1 MWKKC
6 CTISCIKC
14 NEHHPQPKLQQ
25 KKTLK
30 LRTIKHPSK
39 NSENS
44 QALLLVNSSNT
55 KHVENNYHVNSK
67 SDHLATSMTTSKD
80 YQVEIQNMVD
90 SSDRGS
96 MMTTVTTTNT
106 TTTTTDM
113 ATICT
118 PTSNNSMT
126 TSDFSKITLCQPGT
140 NGKYSQHSPQ
150 VNPMNTNTV
159 NITTTTT
166 STITADTSDRNN
178 DNARGSQ
185 DNGPSPIT
193 LSNMNSSPVIKRP
206 AKQLESFVH
215 RIEKD
220 EEGTRPFNQLFR
232 RSISNIHF
240 TTNNH
245 AYSYCNHHNSPTF
258 FLPRTSTDP
267 NTSTGNGLN
276 SITNNSFE
284 SQLMNKKIPI
294 RRGSMIVRLGRSST
308 GGATAATS
316 TSSSSTN
323 GITAV
328 LPDSSV
334 EGVIV
339 TPFAQVLVSMQRI
352 RNAFI
357 RLTAA
362 QVSNKYNITTVFDS
376 VPTGNLTPDSS
387 DYKII
392 ANETLEELEWCL
404 KQLENIQTKRP
415 VSDMAF
421 SKFKRLLNKELNS
434 FGEAD
439 KSRHQISAYICE
451 TFLAE
456 TEKDVETNEEIDSM
470 LERRRSSGQ
479 SHNSTS
485 GQDTNTTSKRQAS
498 GTGDQNANPNTT
510 RTPDTS
516 SSVSSSVIKTRIGST
531 GSMSTESRK
540 SAQLNDSSGLLT
552 TKLPS
557 SSKLTSQNVDDGNG
571 PFLPIHGVE
580 TPNDNELEE
589 RFSLC
594 LDEWGVDIFEI
605 DRLSNG
611 HALTTVAYRIFQKRD
626 LLKTFCIDPHVFVRY
641 LLRVESTYH
650 ADVPYH
656 NSMHAADVLQTAHF
670 LLQAEALDDVFSDL
684 EILAVLFAAAIHDVD
699 HPGVTNQFLI
709 NTGHELALQYNDAS
723 VLENHHL
730 YMAFKILTEKD
741 CDIFANLGGKKRQTL
756 RRMVI
761 ELVLATDMSKHMSL
775 LADLRTM
782 VETKKVSGSGM
793 LNLDNYADRIQILQN
808 MIHCA
813 DLSNPAKPLR
823 LYRKWTGRLIEEFF
837 RQGDKERELSLEI
850 SPMCD
855 RESVEVEK
863 SQVSF
868 IDFVCHPLWETW
880 CDLVH
885 PCAQLILDTLEDNRD
900 WYECHIK
907 ESKMKVTQLARPK
920 LATAAEDDEEI
931 STTSGNT

>member
-25 KKTLK
+25 KKTSK

-159 NITTTTT
+159 NITTTTTT

-451 TFLAE
+451 TFLE

>member
-1 MWKKC
+1 MELRTDKVISSND
-6 CTISCIKC
+6 TISSSQ
-14 NEHHPQPKLQQ
+14 EPQLSPQSPAVVKP
-25 KKTLK
+25 
-30 LRTIKHPSK
+30 R
-39 NSENS
+39 
-44 QALLLVNSSNT
+44 
-55 KHVENNYHVNSK
+55 
-67 SDHLATSMTTSKD
+67 
-80 YQVEIQNMVD
+80 
-90 SSDRGS
+90 RGS
-96 MMTTVTTTNT
+96 IFVS
-106 TTTTTDM
+106 
-113 ATICT
+113 A
-118 PTSNNSMT
+118 
-126 TSDFSKITLCQPGT
+126 LAAE
-140 NGKYSQHSPQ
+140 QHG
-150 VNPMNTNTV
+150 
-159 NITTTTT
+159 
-166 STITADTSDRNN
+166 A
-178 DNARGSQ
+178 
-185 DNGPSPIT
+185 
-193 LSNMNSSPVIKRP
+193 SS
-206 AKQLESFVH
+206 L
-215 RIEKD
+215 
-220 EEGTRPFNQLFR
+220 
-232 RSISNIHF
+232 
-240 TTNNH
+240 
-245 AYSYCNHHNSPTF
+245 
-258 FLPRTSTDP
+258 STD
-267 NTSTGNGLN
+267 NT
-276 SITNNSFE
+276 
-284 SQLMNKKIPI
+284 
-294 RRGSMIVRLGRSST
+294 GSMIVRLGRSST

-451 TFLAE
+451 TFL
-456 TEKDVETNEEIDSM
+456 
-470 LERRRSSGQ
+470 
-479 SHNSTS
+479 
-485 GQDTNTTSKRQAS
+485 
-498 GTGDQNANPNTT
+498 
-510 RTPDTS
+510 
-516 SSVSSSVIKTRIGST
+516 GST

>member
-14 NEHHPQPKLQQ
+14 SDHHHHHHSQPKLNQ
-25 KKTLK
+25 KNTSKSK
-30 LRTIKHPSK
+30 TIKHPST
-39 NSENS
+39 NSEHS
-44 QALLLVNSSNT
+44 RSLLLVNSSNT
-55 KHVENNYHVNSK
+55 KHAENNYNVNSK
-67 SDHLATSMTTSKD
+67 CDHLTTSMTTSRD
-80 YQVEIQNMVD
+80 YQVETQNMVD
-90 SSDRGS
+90 DSDRRS
-96 MMTTVTTTNT
+96 MMTTVTTTHT
-106 TTTTTDM
+106 TTTTGV
-113 ATICT
+113 ATIST
-118 PTSNNSMT
+118 PTSINSIT
-126 TSDFSKITLCQPGT
+126 TSDLSKITLYQPGS
-140 NGKYSQHSPQ
+140 NGKYSQHSSQ
-150 VNPMNTNTV
+150 INPMNKNTV
-159 NITTTTT
+159 NITTT
-166 STITADTSDRNN
+166 SAITADTNDRNN
-178 DNARGSQ
+178 GDTHGSKDNSLAPLMLST
-185 DNGPSPIT
+185 IT
-193 LSNMNSSPVIKRP
+193 SSSVIMRP
-206 AKQLESFVH
+206 GKQLESFVH

-232 RSISNIHF
+232 RSVSNIHF

-245 AYSYCNHHNSPTF
+245 AYSHCNHHNSPTF

-267 NTSTGNGLN
+267 NTSTSNGLY

-308 GGATAATS
+308 GGATVATS
-316 TSSSSTN
+316 TSSPSTN
-323 GITAV
+323 GITGV

-362 QVSNKYNITTVFDS
+362 QVSNRYNITTVFDS
-376 VPTGNLTPDSS
+376 VPTGSLAPDSS

-451 TFLAE
+451 TFLE

-485 GQDTNTTSKRQAS
+485 GQDTNTTSKRQSS
-498 GTGDQNANPNTT
+498 GTCDPNANVTNT

-516 SSVSSSVIKTRIGST
+516 SSFSSSVIKTRLGST

-552 TKLPS
+552 TKLSS
-557 SSKLTSQNVDDGNG
+557 SSKSTSQNVDDGNG
-571 PFLPIHGVE
+571 PYLPIHGVE

-589 RFSLC
+589 RFSQC
-594 LDEWGVDIFEI
+594 LDEWGLDIFEI

-626 LLKTFCIDPHVFVRY
+626 LLKTFCIDPRVFVRY

-837 RQGDKERELSLEI
+837 RQGDKERKLSLEI

-907 ESKMKVTQLARPK
+907 ESKIKVTQLARPK

>member
-14 NEHHPQPKLQQ
+14 SDHHHHHSQAKLNQ
-25 KKTLK
+25 KNTSKSK
-30 LRTIKHPSK
+30 AIKHPST
-39 NSENS
+39 NSEHS
-44 QALLLVNSSNT
+44 RSLLLVNSPNT
-55 KHVENNYHVNSK
+55 KHAENNYNVNSK
-67 SDHLATSMTTSKD
+67 CDHLTTSMTTSRD
-80 YQVEIQNMVD
+80 YQVETQNMVD
-90 SSDRGS
+90 GSDRRS
-96 MMTTVTTTNT
+96 MMTTVTTTHT
-106 TTTTTDM
+106 TTTTGV
-113 ATICT
+113 ATIST
-118 PTSNNSMT
+118 PTSINSIT
-126 TSDFSKITLCQPGT
+126 TSDLSKITLYQPGS
-140 NGKYSQHSPQ
+140 NGKYSQHSSQ
-150 VNPMNTNTV
+150 INPMNKNTV
-159 NITTTTT
+159 NITTTSAITADANDRNNGDT
-166 STITADTSDRNN
+166 HGSKDNSLTPLMLSTIT
-178 DNARGSQ
+178 
-185 DNGPSPIT
+185 
-193 LSNMNSSPVIKRP
+193 SSSVIMRP
-206 AKQLESFVH
+206 GKQLESFVH
-215 RIEKD
+215 RIGKD

-232 RSISNIHF
+232 RSVSNIHF

-245 AYSYCNHHNSPTF
+245 AYSHCNHHNSPTF

-267 NTSTGNGLN
+267 NTSTSNGLY

-308 GGATAATS
+308 GGATVATS
-316 TSSSSTN
+316 TSSPSTN
-323 GITAV
+323 GITGV

-362 QVSNKYNITTVFDS
+362 QVSNRYNITTVFDS
-376 VPTGNLTPDSS
+376 VPTGNLAPDSS

-451 TFLAE
+451 TFLE

-485 GQDTNTTSKRQAS
+485 GQDTNTTSKRQSS
-498 GTGDQNANPNTT
+498 GTCDPNANVTNT
-510 RTPDTS
+510 RTPDTTS
-516 SSVSSSVIKTRIGST
+516 SLSSSVIKTRLGST

-552 TKLPS
+552 TKLSS
-557 SSKLTSQNVDDGNG
+557 SSKSTSQNVDDGNG
-571 PFLPIHGVE
+571 PYLPIHGVE

-589 RFSLC
+589 RFSQC
-594 LDEWGVDIFEI
+594 LDEWGLDIFEI

-626 LLKTFCIDPHVFVRY
+626 LLKTFCIDPRVFVRY

-837 RQGDKERELSLEI
+837 RQGDKERKLSLEI

-863 SQVSF
+863 SQVG
-868 IDFVCHPLWETW
+868 C
-880 CDLVH
+880 
-885 PCAQLILDTLEDNRD
+885 
-900 WYECHIK
+900 
-907 ESKMKVTQLARPK
+907 
-920 LATAAEDDEEI
+920 
-931 STTSGNT
+931 

>member
-1 MWKKC
+1 M
-6 CTISCIKC
+6 
-14 NEHHPQPKLQQ
+14 E
-25 KKTLK
+25 
-30 LRTIKHPSK
+30 LRTEKGIPS
-39 NSENS
+39 NDAISSS
-44 QALLLVNSSNT
+44 QEPQSSPQIPAVV
-55 KHVENNYHVNSK
+55 KPR
-67 SDHLATSMTTSKD
+67 
-80 YQVEIQNMVD
+80 
-90 SSDRGS
+90 RGS
-96 MMTTVTTTNT
+96 IFVS
-106 TTTTTDM
+106 
-113 ATICT
+113 ALAAEQHGA
-118 PTSNNSMT
+118 S
-126 TSDFSKITLCQPGT
+126 TL
-140 NGKYSQHSPQ
+140 
-150 VNPMNTNTV
+150 
-159 NITTTTT
+159 
-166 STITADTSDRNN
+166 ST
-178 DNARGSQ
+178 DNA
-185 DNGPSPIT
+185 
-193 LSNMNSSPVIKRP
+193 
-206 AKQLESFVH
+206 
-215 RIEKD
+215 
-220 EEGTRPFNQLFR
+220 
-232 RSISNIHF
+232 
-240 TTNNH
+240 
-245 AYSYCNHHNSPTF
+245 
-258 FLPRTSTDP
+258 
-267 NTSTGNGLN
+267 
-276 SITNNSFE
+276 
-284 SQLMNKKIPI
+284 
-294 RRGSMIVRLGRSST
+294 GSMIVRLGRSST
-308 GGATAATS
+308 GGATVATS
-316 TSSSSTN
+316 TSSPSTN
-323 GITAV
+323 GITGV

-362 QVSNKYNITTVFDS
+362 QVSNRYNITTVFDS
-376 VPTGNLTPDSS
+376 VPTGSLAPDSS

-451 TFLAE
+451 TFLE

-485 GQDTNTTSKRQAS
+485 GQDTNTTSKRQSS
-498 GTGDQNANPNTT
+498 GTCDPNANVTNT

-516 SSVSSSVIKTRIGST
+516 SSFSSSVIKTRLGST

-552 TKLPS
+552 TKLSS
-557 SSKLTSQNVDDGNG
+557 SSKSTSQNVDDGNG
-571 PFLPIHGVE
+571 PYLPIHGVE

-589 RFSLC
+589 RFSQC
-594 LDEWGVDIFEI
+594 LDEWGLDIFEI

-626 LLKTFCIDPHVFVRY
+626 LLKTFCIDPRVFVRY

-837 RQGDKERELSLEI
+837 RQGDKERKLSLEI

-907 ESKMKVTQLARPK
+907 ESKIKVTQLARPK

>member
-1 MWKKC
+1 M
-6 CTISCIKC
+6 
-14 NEHHPQPKLQQ
+14 E
-25 KKTLK
+25 
-30 LRTIKHPSK
+30 LRTEKVIPS
-39 NSENS
+39 NDAISSS
-44 QALLLVNSSNT
+44 QESQSSPQIPAVV
-55 KHVENNYHVNSK
+55 KPR
-67 SDHLATSMTTSKD
+67 
-80 YQVEIQNMVD
+80 
-90 SSDRGS
+90 RGS
-96 MMTTVTTTNT
+96 IFVS
-106 TTTTTDM
+106 
-113 ATICT
+113 A
-118 PTSNNSMT
+118 
-126 TSDFSKITLCQPGT
+126 LAAE
-140 NGKYSQHSPQ
+140 QHG
-150 VNPMNTNTV
+150 
-159 NITTTTT
+159 
-166 STITADTSDRNN
+166 A
-178 DNARGSQ
+178 
-185 DNGPSPIT
+185 
-193 LSNMNSSPVIKRP
+193 SS
-206 AKQLESFVH
+206 L
-215 RIEKD
+215 
-220 EEGTRPFNQLFR
+220 
-232 RSISNIHF
+232 
-240 TTNNH
+240 
-245 AYSYCNHHNSPTF
+245 
-258 FLPRTSTDP
+258 STD
-267 NTSTGNGLN
+267 NT
-276 SITNNSFE
+276 
-284 SQLMNKKIPI
+284 
-294 RRGSMIVRLGRSST
+294 GSMIVRLGRSST
-308 GGATAATS
+308 GGATVATS

-323 GITAV
+323 GITGV

-362 QVSNKYNITTVFDS
+362 QVSNRYNITTVFDS
-376 VPTGNLTPDSS
+376 IPTGNLTPDSS

-451 TFLAE
+451 TFLE

-485 GQDTNTTSKRQAS
+485 GQDTNTTSKRQSS
-498 GTGDQNANPNTT
+498 GTCDPNANVTNT

-516 SSVSSSVIKTRIGST
+516 SSLSSSVIKTRLGSI

-552 TKLPS
+552 TKLS
-557 SSKLTSQNVDDGNG
+557 SGSKLTSQSVDDGNG
-571 PFLPIHGVE
+571 PSLPIHGVE

-589 RFSLC
+589 RFSQC

-626 LLKTFCIDPHVFVRY
+626 LLKTFCIDPRVFVRY
-641 LLRVESTYH
+641 LLRVESSYH

-837 RQGDKERELSLEI
+837 RQGDKERKLSLEI

-900 WYECHIK
+900 WYECHTK
-907 ESKMKVTQLARPK
+907 ESKIKVTQLARPK

>member
-1 MWKKC
+1 MLTEKVKRIKLYKL
-6 CTISCIKC
+6 TPVHQIKGIPSNDAISSSQ
-14 NEHHPQPKLQQ
+14 EPQ
-25 KKTLK
+25 
-30 LRTIKHPSK
+30 
-39 NSENS
+39 
-44 QALLLVNSSNT
+44 SSPQIPAVV
-55 KHVENNYHVNSK
+55 KPR
-67 SDHLATSMTTSKD
+67 
-80 YQVEIQNMVD
+80 
-90 SSDRGS
+90 RGS
-96 MMTTVTTTNT
+96 IFVS
-106 TTTTTDM
+106 
-113 ATICT
+113 ALAAEQHGA
-118 PTSNNSMT
+118 S
-126 TSDFSKITLCQPGT
+126 TL
-140 NGKYSQHSPQ
+140 
-150 VNPMNTNTV
+150 
-159 NITTTTT
+159 
-166 STITADTSDRNN
+166 ST
-178 DNARGSQ
+178 DNA
-185 DNGPSPIT
+185 
-193 LSNMNSSPVIKRP
+193 
-206 AKQLESFVH
+206 
-215 RIEKD
+215 
-220 EEGTRPFNQLFR
+220 
-232 RSISNIHF
+232 
-240 TTNNH
+240 
-245 AYSYCNHHNSPTF
+245 
-258 FLPRTSTDP
+258 
-267 NTSTGNGLN
+267 
-276 SITNNSFE
+276 
-284 SQLMNKKIPI
+284 
-294 RRGSMIVRLGRSST
+294 GSMIVRLGRSST
-308 GGATAATS
+308 GGATVATS
-316 TSSSSTN
+316 TSSPSTN
-323 GITAV
+323 GITGV

-362 QVSNKYNITTVFDS
+362 QVSNRYNITTVFDS
-376 VPTGNLTPDSS
+376 VPTGSLAPDSS

-451 TFLAE
+451 TFLE

-485 GQDTNTTSKRQAS
+485 GQDTNTTSKRQSS
-498 GTGDQNANPNTT
+498 GTCDPNANVTNT

-516 SSVSSSVIKTRIGST
+516 SSFSSSVIKTRLGST

-552 TKLPS
+552 TKLSS
-557 SSKLTSQNVDDGNG
+557 SSKSTSQNVDDGNG
-571 PFLPIHGVE
+571 PYLPIHGVE

-589 RFSLC
+589 RFSQC
-594 LDEWGVDIFEI
+594 LDEWGLDIFEI

-626 LLKTFCIDPHVFVRY
+626 LLKTFCIDPRVFVRY

-837 RQGDKERELSLEI
+837 RQGDKERKLSLEI

-907 ESKMKVTQLARPK
+907 ESKIKVTQLARPK

>member
-14 NEHHPQPKLQQ
+14 SDHRHHHHHHHSQPKLNQ
-25 KKTLK
+25 KNTSKSK
-30 LRTIKHPSK
+30 TIKHPST
-39 NSENS
+39 NSEHS
-44 QALLLVNSSNT
+44 RSLLLVNSSNT
-55 KHVENNYHVNSK
+55 KHAENNYNLNSK
-67 SDHLATSMTTSKD
+67 CDHLTTSLSTSRD
-80 YQVEIQNMVD
+80 YQVEPQNMVD
-90 SSDRGS
+90 GSDRRS
-96 MMTTVTTTNT
+96 MMTTVTTTHT
-106 TTTTTDM
+106 TTTTNV
-113 ATICT
+113 ATIST
-118 PTSNNSMT
+118 PTSINSIT
-126 TSDFSKITLCQPGT
+126 TLDLSKITLYQPGC
-140 NGKYSQHSPQ
+140 NGKYSQHSSQ
-150 VNPMNTNTV
+150 INPMNKNTV
-159 NITTTTT
+159 NITTT
-166 STITADTSDRNN
+166 SAITADTNDRNN
-178 DNARGSQ
+178 GDTHGSKDNSLT
-185 DNGPSPIT
+185 PLMLSTIT
-193 LSNMNSSPVIKRP
+193 SSSVTMRP
-206 AKQLESFVH
+206 GKQLESFVH

-232 RSISNIHF
+232 RSVSNIHF

-245 AYSYCNHHNSPTF
+245 AYSHCNHHNSPTF

-267 NTSTGNGLN
+267 NTSTSNGLY

-308 GGATAATS
+308 GGATVATS
-316 TSSSSTN
+316 TSSPSTN
-323 GITAV
+323 GITGV

-362 QVSNKYNITTVFDS
+362 QVSNRYNITTVFDS
-376 VPTGNLTPDSS
+376 VPTGNLAQDSS

-451 TFLAE
+451 TFLE

-485 GQDTNTTSKRQAS
+485 GQDTNTTSKRQSS
-498 GTGDQNANPNTT
+498 GTCDPNANVTNT
-510 RTPDTS
+510 RTPDTTSSLS
-516 SSVSSSVIKTRIGST
+516 SSVTKTRLGST

-552 TKLPS
+552 TKLSS
-557 SSKLTSQNVDDGNG
+557 SSKSTSQNVDDGNG
-571 PFLPIHGVE
+571 PYLPIHGVE

-589 RFSLC
+589 RFSQC
-594 LDEWGVDIFEI
+594 LDEWGLDIFEI

-626 LLKTFCIDPHVFVRY
+626 LLKTFCIDPRVFVRY

-684 EILAVLFAAAIHDVD
+684 EILAVLFAAVIHDVD

-837 RQGDKERELSLEI
+837 RQGDKERKLSLEI

-863 SQVSF
+863 SQVG
-868 IDFVCHPLWETW
+868 C
-880 CDLVH
+880 
-885 PCAQLILDTLEDNRD
+885 
-900 WYECHIK
+900 
-907 ESKMKVTQLARPK
+907 
-920 LATAAEDDEEI
+920 
-931 STTSGNT
+931 

>member
-1 MWKKC
+1 
-6 CTISCIKC
+6 
-14 NEHHPQPKLQQ
+14 
-25 KKTLK
+25 
-30 LRTIKHPSK
+30 
-39 NSENS
+39 
-44 QALLLVNSSNT
+44 
-55 KHVENNYHVNSK
+55 
-67 SDHLATSMTTSKD
+67 
-80 YQVEIQNMVD
+80 
-90 SSDRGS
+90 
-96 MMTTVTTTNT
+96 
-106 TTTTTDM
+106 
-113 ATICT
+113 
-118 PTSNNSMT
+118 
-126 TSDFSKITLCQPGT
+126 
-140 NGKYSQHSPQ
+140 
-150 VNPMNTNTV
+150 
-159 NITTTTT
+159 
-166 STITADTSDRNN
+166 
-178 DNARGSQ
+178 
-185 DNGPSPIT
+185 
-193 LSNMNSSPVIKRP
+193 
-206 AKQLESFVH
+206 
-215 RIEKD
+215 
-220 EEGTRPFNQLFR
+220 
-232 RSISNIHF
+232 
-240 TTNNH
+240 
-245 AYSYCNHHNSPTF
+245 
-258 FLPRTSTDP
+258 
-267 NTSTGNGLN
+267 
-276 SITNNSFE
+276 
-284 SQLMNKKIPI
+284 
-294 RRGSMIVRLGRSST
+294 MIVRLGRSST

-451 TFLAE
+451 TFLE

-709 NTGHELALQYNDAS
+709 NTAFTLID
-723 VLENHHL
+723 VL
-730 YMAFKILTEKD
+730 
-741 CDIFANLGGKKRQTL
+741 
-756 RRMVI
+756 
-761 ELVLATDMSKHMSL
+761 
-775 LADLRTM
+775 
-782 VETKKVSGSGM
+782 
-793 LNLDNYADRIQILQN
+793 
-808 MIHCA
+808 
-813 DLSNPAKPLR
+813 
-823 LYRKWTGRLIEEFF
+823 
-837 RQGDKERELSLEI
+837 
-850 SPMCD
+850 
-855 RESVEVEK
+855 
-863 SQVSF
+863 
-868 IDFVCHPLWETW
+868 
-880 CDLVH
+880 
-885 PCAQLILDTLEDNRD
+885 
-900 WYECHIK
+900 
-907 ESKMKVTQLARPK
+907 
-920 LATAAEDDEEI
+920 
-931 STTSGNT
+931 